1 MPDGWSNI
9 IKNRPEMF
17 SIVQQ
22 ATNLSIVFKNPM
34 NSESKSSTVE
44 ASTQPTKSMVSTIV
58 IRNDTHENPIVQKS
72 HSNDV
77 NELPPMNLPWD
88 KPYWRILI
96 TAATSSVD
104 IWGRNLDS
112 IFWVCVKCEN
122 E

>member
-112 IFWVCVKCEN
+112 IFWVCVKCGN